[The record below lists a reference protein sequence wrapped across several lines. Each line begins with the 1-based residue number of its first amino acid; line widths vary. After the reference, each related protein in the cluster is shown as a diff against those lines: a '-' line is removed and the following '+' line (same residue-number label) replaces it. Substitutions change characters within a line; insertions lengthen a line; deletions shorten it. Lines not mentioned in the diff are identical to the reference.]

1 MEAGVKAIVRV
12 YQYDYRKAT
21 GILSLN
27 ASTYERIS
35 YLRSGFTKLHLEVK
49 PGERKSVVVSDKTEI
64 YLDYGDNIMQV
75 SSGGD
80 ETYIFK
86 KKLFGRYNIVS
97 FRK

>member
-1 MEAGVKAIVRV
+1 MSL
-12 YQYDYRKAT
+12 QYR
-21 GILSLN
+21 GSN
-27 ASTYERIS
+27 FWE
-35 YLRSGFTKLHLEVK
+35 LHLEVK
-49 PGERKSVVVSDKTEI
+49 PGERKSVVVSDKTKI

-75 SSGGD
+75 SSSGD